1 MSLVALLSNPLSTRN
16 KDLLPR
22 VREFVATHPNIF
34 HVELG
39 DISEIPEALKVIA
52 SVKPVVLVING
63 GDGTVQAAL
72 TELYHARPFGDAM
85 PPVAVLPNGKTNLI
99 AADLGAAGE
108 PLKAL
113 ERIVEIAAGDVSAH
127 VVERRLIALSDGRG
141 NRPVLGMFLG
151 AAGLLSALLFCRNK
165 IYPLGLSNKISHV
178 LAAVAT
184 FAGVLIGGRSA
195 LSPVRSEPLRVT
207 VRGVATYEGRF
218 FVLLVTTLEKLLLGV
233 KASKPQAGD
242 SLKIICLEQ
251 RRMSILRTALSMLL
265 MRSNKMEETPGLH
278 LDGGAEILIEGRD
291 PAVLLDGEIYK
302 AAPGRP
308 IVLTQTAP
316 QPFLSLAA

>member
-1 MSLVALLSNPLSTRN
+1 MSLVALLTNPLSTRN

-22 VREFVATHPNIF
+22 VREFVASRPNIF
-34 HVELG
+34 HVELS
-39 DISEIPEALKVIA
+39 DINEIPEALKCIA
-52 SVKPVVLVING
+52 SVKPTILVING
-63 GDGTVQAAL
+63 GDGTVQATL
-72 TELYHARPFGDAM
+72 TELYHARPFGDDL

-99 AADLGAAGE
+99 AADLGAEGD

-113 ERIVEIAAGDVSAH
+113 DRIVEIAAGDVSAH
-127 VVERRLIALSDGRG
+127 VVSRRLIALSDGRG

-151 AAGLLSALLFCRNK
+151 GAGLLSALMFCRNK
-165 IYPLGLSNKISHV
+165 IYPLGLSNKISHF

-184 FAGVLIGGRSA
+184 LTGVLIGGRSR
-195 LSPVRSEPLRVT
+195 LSPVRSEPLKVT
-207 VRGVATYEGRF
+207 VEGVGSYEGWF
-218 FVLLVTTLEKLLLGV
+218 FVLLVTTLEKLLLGIRP
-233 KASKPQAGD
+233 KDTGD
-242 SLKIICLEQ
+242 GSSLKLICLEQ
-251 RRMSILRTALSMLL
+251 NRMSILRTAISMLL
-265 MRSNKMEETPGLH
+265 MRKSEVEDTPGLH
-278 LDGGAEILIEGRD
+278 LDGSSEIRIEGSD